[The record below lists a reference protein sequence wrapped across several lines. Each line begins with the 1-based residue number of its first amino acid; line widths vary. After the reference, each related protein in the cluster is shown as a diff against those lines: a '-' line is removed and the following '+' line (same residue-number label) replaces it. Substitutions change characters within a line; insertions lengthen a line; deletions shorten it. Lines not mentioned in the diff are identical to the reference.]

1 MKYFAFIYDYN
12 PNDPRLADV
21 RPKHRDFINGLKA
34 QGRILGSGPFTD
46 SKGGALIVTQ
56 YEDENTTVAQAI
68 ELMDG
73 DPFHTE
79 GIVTARAVREWN
91 PVINSFED

>member
-1 MKYFAFIYDYN
+1 
-12 PNDPRLADV
+12 
-21 RPKHRDFINGLKA
+21 
-34 QGRILGSGPFTD
+34 
-46 SKGGALIVTQ
+46 
-56 YEDENTTVAQAI
+56 
-68 ELMDG
+68 MDG